1 MQIARTER
9 FKNAFRDLNERDRQ
23 RVEKAL
29 RLMVGDLRHPGLRVK
44 KMEGTRDIWE
54 ARASRSV
61 RITFQVEKDTIVL
74 RNVGAH
80 DATLK
85 RP

>member
-1 MQIARTER
+1 MNLRRTER
-9 FKNAFRDLNERDRQ
+9 FKIAFQTLAPQDRK

-29 RLMVGDLRHPGLRVK
+29 RLMVTDLRHPSLRVK
-44 KMEGTRDIWE
+44 KIKGTRDIFE
-54 ARASRSV
+54 ARASRSI
-61 RITFQVEKDTIVL
+61 RITFQMETDALLL

-85 RP
+85 NP